1 RAAAILVFVLRM
13 YAFAQSPLASATAP
27 RIVGTPAQSELLW
40 QKLDATIQQANR
52 DLNGTMGVAIMDLTD
67 GRTLL
72 LNPDA
77 VFTQASSIKVA
88 VLAELYRQQQQ
99 TDQGATGKAKLAD
112 PYTVASN
119 DLVADSFIMGGLT
132 PGVTRVTNRDLAT
145 FMVAVSDNSATNV
158 LIDR

>member
-1 RAAAILVFVLRM
+1 MIRAAAILVFVLRM
-13 YAFAQSPLASATAP
+13 YAFAQSPPASATAP

-99 TDQGATGKAKLAD
+99 TDQMNSKHEQQSQKLD
-112 PYTVASN
+112 QRQQRESQKQENRKPN
-119 DLVADSFIMGGLT
+119 D
-132 PGVTRVTNRDLAT
+132 NRQHQ
-145 FMVAVSDNSATNV
+145 
-158 LIDR
+158 REQ